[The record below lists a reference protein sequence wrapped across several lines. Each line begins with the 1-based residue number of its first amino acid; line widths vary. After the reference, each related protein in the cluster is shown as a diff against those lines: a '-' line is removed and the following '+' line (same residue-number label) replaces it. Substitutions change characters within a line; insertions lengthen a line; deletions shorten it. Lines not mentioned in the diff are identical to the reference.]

1 VDFVDKGANP
11 GALITL
17 AKRHKE
23 NDMAENE
30 AVAKRLADA
39 EAATE
44 ALTKRLDEAE
54 AKAVAAEAK
63 AQETE
68 VLAKAAESALAEE
81 IAKRELVEV
90 EAIAKTVVLP
100 GVKTEEKVTVVG
112 KWRKAL
118 GNDFPVLEGV
128 LKALAIADKTSEI
141 FKELGSD
148 NKDTTEKSPLDR
160 LNQMADELV
169 AKGTYKSRAVAL
181 DAVLKSNEGKT
192 EYAKYHAA
200 QTRGGK

>member
-1 VDFVDKGANP
+1 MDFVDKGANP

-23 NDMAENE
+23 NDRAENE

-81 IAKRELVEV
+81 ISKRETI
-90 EAIAKTVVLP
+90 EAEAVAKSLVLP
-100 GVKTEEKVTVVG
+100 GVENKVAFVQSLKKGMGKDYPVV
-112 KWRKAL
+112 
-118 GNDFPVLEGV
+118 EGV
-128 LKALAIADKTSEI
+128 LKALAIADRTSEI

-148 NKDTTEKSPLDR
+148 HKDTTEKSPLDR

-169 AKGTYKSRAVAL
+169 AKGTHKSRAVAL
-181 DAVLKSNEGKT
+181 DAVLKSDEGKT